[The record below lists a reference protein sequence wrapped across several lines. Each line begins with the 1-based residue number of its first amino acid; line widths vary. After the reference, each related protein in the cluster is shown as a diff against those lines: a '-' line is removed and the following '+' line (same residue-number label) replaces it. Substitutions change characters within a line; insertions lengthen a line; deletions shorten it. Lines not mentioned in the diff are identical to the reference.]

1 MTSKVVLIPFYNQAA
16 HTIRCMASLIRTNY
30 EDITTKYVFINDGSD
45 VDELNKIKS
54 TIALYGIDSIDLI
67 GYDENGGFV
76 KAINNGLAYIWL
88 RYPDTKY
95 ICILNNDTV
104 VARNWLRHMI
114 SVMDSNVDAGVVG
127 PYTTY
132 GSKDQTM
139 MWAMYTAEGPQLID
153 HKTMNDDEID
163 AIASHIELD
172 GKHAK
177 LVDHLSGF
185 CMLTYSG
192 LLKMVGGFDPR
203 FGYGSGEEAYYRWLV
218 KHKHNMNSYLAQ
230 DAFVWHYGHVT
241 FGAHPGINSKELW
254 EANDKLF
261 RELTHQ

>member
-1 MTSKVVLIPFYNQAA
+1 
-16 HTIRCMASLIRTNY
+16 MASLIRTNY
-30 EDITTKYVFINDGSD
+30 EDDSIKYIFINDGSD
-45 VDELNKIKS
+45 KDELDRVKS
-54 TIALYGIDSIDLI
+54 IIDSYGIDAIDLI

-76 KAINNGLAYIWL
+76 KAMNHGLAYMWL

-95 ICILNNDTV
+95 VCILNNDTI

-114 SVMDSNVDAGVVG
+114 YVMDANADAGVVG

-139 MWAMYTAEGPQLID
+139 MWAMYTAEGPQIID
-153 HKTMNDDEID
+153 HRIMSDDD
-163 AIASHIELD
+163 VDTIASQIESN

-177 LVDHLSGF
+177 PVDHLSGF
-185 CMLTYSG
+185 CMLTYSS
-192 LLKMVGGFDPR
+192 LLKAVGGFDPR

-218 KHKHNMNSYLAQ
+218 KNQHNMNSYLAQ
-230 DAFVWHYGHVT
+230 NAFVWHYGHAT
-241 FGAHPGINSKELW
+241 FGVHPGINSKELW

-261 RELTHQ
+261 RELTNQ